1 MPPRELLSV
10 SKGCPKGAAYLI
22 DSFPGSQDQRSEPEP
37 QDCGADGLTGRG
49 SGGAAGPE
57 IVGLALPHEIAHLLL
72 RSNAHSATGLMRAH
86 WDEEDLRRAR
96 LGEFRFMRQEGEFLC
111 AAALARS
118 KRGKDVQ
125 IAAVACSLQILEMGI
140 RKCKRY
146 G

>member
-1 MPPRELLSV
+1 M
-10 SKGCPKGAAYLI
+10 
-22 DSFPGSQDQRSEPEP
+22 
-37 QDCGADGLTGRG
+37 GL
-49 SGGAAGPE
+49 P
-57 IVGLALPHEIAHLLL
+57 LAHEIAHLSL
-72 RSNAHSATGLMRAH
+72 RSNAHSATGLMRAY

-96 LGEFRFMRQEGEFLC
+96 FGEFRFMRQEGELLR

-125 IAAVACSLQILEMGI
+125 TAAVACSLQILVEMGI